1 MALLSR
7 YNWFQMN
14 KTEITHANVLK
25 LVDVVK
31 GEREARVALEQRL
44 EKVEK
49 ALLQTQIRL
58 EKAEKQANTAFATA
72 MQGRV

>member
-1 MALLSR
+1 
-7 YNWFQMN
+7 MN